1 MTNEQRGNLYL
12 LTGLVL
18 GLTIGLLTAWFISP
32 LEYTDTEPG
41 SLAEPYR
48 AEYRRLI
55 ALAYQNGGSLERARQ
70 RLNLLNDDDPVQ
82 VLAAEAQRML
92 AEDQASQ
99 EARALAILA
108 ADLNRP
114 PSENPTPLAV
124 AQGTEEEAA
133 GEVTA
138 TLPPADAVRSPTPQP
153 TTRTPTP
160 FISPTPTRT
169 RIPTFAPR
177 ATATPVPV
185 QDAPFV
191 LVERRQICDGTVPPG
206 LLQIE
211 VTGPDNQPIAGV
223 KIAITWDSG
232 EDVLYTGLA
241 PEINPGYADFSMTLG
256 IKYQM
261 QVGQAGEKVRD
272 FSFSERCSWKLNFIQ
287 IDVPKP

>member
-138 TLPPADAVRSPTPQP
+138 TSPPADAVRSPTPQP
-153 TTRTPTP
+153 HTRTPTP

-211 VTGPDNQPIAGV
+211 VANASGTPLPGV
-223 KIAITWDSG
+223 RISVTWLDG
-232 EDVLYTGLA
+232 QETFFTGLA
-241 PEINPGYADFSMTLG
+241 PEISLGHADFAMVEGFVYDLTIGDVSQEVSQLTSVNNCGL
-256 IKYQM
+256 
-261 QVGQAGEKVRD
+261 
-272 FSFSERCSWKLNFIQ
+272 KLNFTQ
-287 IDVPKP
+287 ADTE